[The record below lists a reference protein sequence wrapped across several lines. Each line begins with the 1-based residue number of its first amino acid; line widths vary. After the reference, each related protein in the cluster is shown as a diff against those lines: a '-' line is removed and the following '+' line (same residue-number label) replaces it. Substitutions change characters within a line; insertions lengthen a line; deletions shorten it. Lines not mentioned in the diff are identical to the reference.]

1 MSDLILKDVSFS
13 YPGGF
18 LAVDHINMEIKSG
31 ENVAI
36 VGQNGAGKTTTVK
49 MMNGLL
55 KPTEGDVLIGDMNTK
70 NYTTAQVSRVVG
82 YVFQNPDDQIFHAT
96 VESEVRYGP
105 KTMKLDPAEEDRRVQ
120 EALEITGM
128 EEFKDE
134 NPMNLPLSMR
144 KFVTIAAVIA
154 MGTEILIFDE
164 PTAGQDVEGNKKL
177 SEILKVLHGQG
188 KTVIT
193 ISHDM
198 EFLNS
203 VVNVIYHI
211 EQAVLTRYTGD
222 YHQFQAAYEVKKAQ
236 AAKAYERQQQEIERM
251 EDFIQRNKARVAT
264 RGMANSRAKRLE
276 KMEILEKPK
285 EYIKPTFG
293 FKEGRTPSRFIV
305 EAFGLQLGYDEPL
318 TRPVDFQIERNK
330 KIAIRGVNGL
340 GKTTLLKTILGLL
353 KPVSGELV
361 KGEFLQVGYFAQEDT
376 PSNSETALDY
386 IWNEYPAMTNAE
398 VRAALARCGLTNEH
412 ITSQMRVLSGGEN
425 AKVRLC
431 KLMQNKYNVLVL
443 DEPTNHLD
451 IYAKEEL
458 SRALRDFKGTIILV
472 SHEPEF
478 YQDWVTDIW
487 NIEDWTTKI
496 V

>member
-1 MSDLILKDVSFS
+1 MIVIDHLTKIYKLNKKQQKELKTKDTIKK
-13 YPGGF
+13 
-18 LAVDHINMEIKSG
+18 AVDDLSLEIPDG
-31 ENVAI
+31 EI
-36 VGQNGAGKTTTVK
+36 FGLLGTNGAGKTTTVK

-198 EFLNS
+198 EF
-203 VVNVIYHI
+203 
-211 EQAVLTRYTGD
+211 
-222 YHQFQAAYEVKKAQ
+222 
-236 AAKAYERQQQEIERM
+236 
-251 EDFIQRNKARVAT
+251 VAT
-264 RGMANSRAKRLE
+264 NFDKVIVMAKKKVVRSGT
-276 KMEILEKPK
+276 PK
-285 EYIKPTFG
+285 EIFWDFESLKHAMLKQPYVSRVCKALNIG
-293 FKEGRTPSRFIV
+293 GNIISIADAVEGI
-305 EAFGLQLGYDEPL
+305 
-318 TRPVDFQIERNK
+318 
-330 KIAIRGVNGL
+330 
-340 GKTTLLKTILGLL
+340 
-353 KPVSGELV
+353 
-361 KGEFLQVGYFAQEDT
+361 
-376 PSNSETALDY
+376 
-386 IWNEYPAMTNAE
+386 M
-398 VRAALARCGLTNEH
+398 
-412 ITSQMRVLSGGEN
+412 SQ
-425 AKVRLC
+425 C
-431 KLMQNKYNVLVL
+431 
-443 DEPTNHLD
+443 
-451 IYAKEEL
+451 
-458 SRALRDFKGTIILV
+458 
-472 SHEPEF
+472 
-478 YQDWVTDIW
+478 
-487 NIEDWTTKI
+487 
-496 V
+496 